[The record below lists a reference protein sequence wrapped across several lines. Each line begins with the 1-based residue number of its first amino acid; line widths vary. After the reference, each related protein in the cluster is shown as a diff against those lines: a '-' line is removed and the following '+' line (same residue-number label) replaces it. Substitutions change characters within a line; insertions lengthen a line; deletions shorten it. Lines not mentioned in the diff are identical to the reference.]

1 MFHEIHEI
9 SSAERLRRM
18 EESEERRRFNRMIE
32 EMANTRIDIYR
43 ERHPEQVVKS
53 EPATLDFDPDKLIG
67 A

>member
-43 ERHPEQVVKS
+43 ERHPEQFVES
-53 EPATLDFDPDKLIG
+53 EPVLDFDPDQLIG

>member
-9 SSAERLRRM
+9 GSAERLRRM

-43 ERHPEQVVKS
+43 ERHPEQFVES
-53 EPATLDFDPDKLIG
+53 EPVVLDFDPDQLIG